1 MAQSRSDANNSRGD
15 ERESEPLERGGRDGG
30 KDEPLPAASQSVRPH
45 TGLQNTSC
53 DATRKNTAAAP
64 SRHLQSNQRCTGT
77 IWMSGAGR
85 KEERY
90 RPEVD
95 PVVSGMILFQ
105 AAEVRDRS
113 PLVTE
118 DLQI

>member
-1 MAQSRSDANNSRGD
+1 
-15 ERESEPLERGGRDGG
+15 
-30 KDEPLPAASQSVRPH
+30 
-45 TGLQNTSC
+45 
-53 DATRKNTAAAP
+53 
-64 SRHLQSNQRCTGT
+64 
-77 IWMSGAGR
+77 MSGAGR

-105 AAEVRDRS
+105 AAEVRDCS

-118 DLQI
+118 ELQI